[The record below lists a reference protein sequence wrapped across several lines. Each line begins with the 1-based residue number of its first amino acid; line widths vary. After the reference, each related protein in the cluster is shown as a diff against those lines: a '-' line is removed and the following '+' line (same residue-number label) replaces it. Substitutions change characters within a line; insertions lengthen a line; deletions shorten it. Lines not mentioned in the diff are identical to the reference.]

1 MKSRTSEELSFALFR
16 NTPRLALR
24 FLPGFFWFFGSR
36 QSAAFFCRPARFIDL
51 AAAGNSQSIRRHVL
65 RDGRTCG
72 DVRTV
77 PDAHGRDQG
86 SIAADENFAPDR
98 RRILVEAVV
107 IAGNRAR
114 ANIALR
120 PDLRVAEVR
129 EVHGLSAFADR
140 ALLEF
145 DKISDV
151 RTGLQV
157 IFRSEER

>member
-1 MKSRTSEELSFALFR
+1 M
-16 NTPRLALR
+16 
-24 FLPGFFWFFGSR
+24 
-36 QSAAFFCRPARFIDL
+36 
-51 AAAGNSQSIRRHVL
+51 
-65 RDGRTCG
+65 
-72 DVRTV
+72 
-77 PDAHGRDQG
+77 
-86 SIAADENFAPDR
+86 
-98 RRILVEAVV
+98 EAVV

-151 RTGLQV
+151 RPGLQV
-157 IFRSEER
+157 IPRPQSCEGANDDAVIEAALRDNAVRLDGHVVPEDCIA